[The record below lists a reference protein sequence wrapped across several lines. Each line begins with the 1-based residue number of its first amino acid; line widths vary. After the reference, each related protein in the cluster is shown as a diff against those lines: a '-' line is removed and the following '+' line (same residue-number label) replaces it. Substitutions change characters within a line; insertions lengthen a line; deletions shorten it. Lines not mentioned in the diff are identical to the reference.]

1 MIQRI
6 AVSPAGCGGLP
17 KPAWSMGTYNVDPD
31 NVLACR
37 SCSALPQRKREF
49 GCVVRDSRDGD
60 MPKIHAIYGF
70 HVLHGL
76 GSFEE
81 EPPSVEE
88 LSRRRA
94 DVLARGLPYLVAETG
109 GVVVGYSYAAPYRSR
124 PAYRFTV
131 ENSVYVD
138 ESLRH
143 RGVGYLLLSALIA
156 RCVECECRQM
166 IAVIGNSENMASI
179 ALHERLGFIR
189 IGTLCAV
196 GFKFGRWV
204 DSVLMQR
211 PLDPD
216 EPVAVDRDQP
226 VSAWSS
232 GVQPGA

>member
-1 MIQRI
+1 LR
-6 AVSPAGCGGLP
+6 
-17 KPAWSMGTYNVDPD
+17 KPAWSLGAYNVEPD
-31 NVLACR
+31 NVLAGR
-37 SCSALPQRKREF
+37 SGSSLPHLKRELH
-49 GCVVRDSRDGD
+49 CVVRDSRDED
-60 MPKIHAIYGF
+60 MLKIHAIYGF

-81 EPPSVEE
+81 EPPSVDE

-94 DVLARGLPYLVAETG
+94 DVIARGLPYLVAEMG
-109 GVVVGYSYAAPYRSR
+109 GVVAGYSYAAPYRLR

-143 RGVGYLLLSALIA
+143 RGVGHLLLSALIA
-156 RCVECECRQM
+156 RCAERECRQM
-166 IAVIGNSENMASI
+166 IAVIGDSDNLASI

-189 IGTLCAV
+189 IGTLRAV

-216 EPVAVDRDQP
+216 EPVAVDRDHRAAA
-226 VSAWSS
+226 SSS
-232 GVQPGA
+232 GARRGA

>member
-6 AVSPAGCGGLP
+6 DVSPEEFGELR
-17 KPAWSMGTYNVDPD
+17 KPAWSKRACNVDPD
-31 NVLACR
+31 NVLARR
-37 SCSALPQRKREF
+37 SGSALPHLKRKLD
-49 GCVVRDSRDGD
+49 CVVRDSRDED

-81 EPPSVEE
+81 EPPCVDE

-94 DVLARGLPYLVAETG
+94 EVLDRGLPYLVAERG

-138 ESLRH
+138 HDLRR
-143 RGVGYLLLSALIA
+143 RGAGYLLLSALIA
-156 RCVECECRQM
+156 RCVERECRQM
-166 IAVIGNSENMASI
+166 IAVIGDSENMASI
-179 ALHERLGFIR
+179 ALHERLGFIHV
-189 IGTLCAV
+189 GTLRAV

-204 DSVLMQR
+204 DTVLMQR

-216 EPVAVDRDQP
+216 EPVDRDQP
-226 VSAWSS
+226 VAAWSS
-232 GVQPGA
+232 GVRPSA

>member
-1 MIQRI
+1 MILRI
-6 AVSPAGCGGLP
+6 AVSPAGFGDLP
-17 KPAWSMGTYNVDPD
+17 KPAWSIGAHNVNRH
-31 NVLACR
+31 NVLAGR
-37 SCSALPQRKREF
+37 SRSALPHRERKLH
-49 GCVVRDSRDGD
+49 CVVRDSRDED

-76 GSFEE
+76 ASFEE
-81 EPPSVEE
+81 EPPSVDE
-88 LSRRRA
+88 LSRRRG
-94 DVLARGLPYLVAETG
+94 DVLDRGLPYLVAEMG

-138 ESLRH
+138 HNLPRRGAGYSL
-143 RGVGYLLLSALIA
+143 LCALIA
-156 RCVECECRQM
+156 RCAERECRQM
-166 IAVIGNSENMASI
+166 IAVIGDSENMASV

-189 IGTLCAV
+189 IGTLRAV

-211 PLDPD
+211 PLDAD

-226 VSAWSS
+226 VGAWSS
-232 GVQPGA
+232 GAQPGA

>member
-1 MIQRI
+1 
-6 AVSPAGCGGLP
+6 LH
-17 KPAWSMGTYNVDPD
+17 KPAWSLGACNVEPD
-31 NVLACR
+31 NVLAGR
-37 SCSALPQRKREF
+37 SGSSLPHLKRELH
-49 GCVVRDSRDGD
+49 CVVRDSRDED

-81 EPPSVEE
+81 EPPSVDE

-94 DVLARGLPYLVAETG
+94 DVIARGLPYLVAEMG
-109 GVVVGYSYAAPYRSR
+109 GVVAGYSYAAPYRLR

-166 IAVIGNSENMASI
+166 IAVIGDSENLASI

-189 IGTLCAV
+189 IGTLRAV

-226 VSAWSS
+226 VAAWSS
-232 GVQPGA
+232 GAQPGA

>member
-1 MIQRI
+1 
-6 AVSPAGCGGLP
+6 
-17 KPAWSMGTYNVDPD
+17 
-31 NVLACR
+31 
-37 SCSALPQRKREF
+37 
-49 GCVVRDSRDGD
+49 

-76 GSFEE
+76 ASFEE
-81 EPPSVEE
+81 EPPSVDE

-94 DVLARGLPYLVAETG
+94 DMLDRGLPYLVAEMG

-138 ESLRH
+138 HNLRR
-143 RGVGYLLLSALIA
+143 RGAGYLLLSALIA
-156 RCVECECRQM
+156 RCVERECRQM
-166 IAVIGNSENMASI
+166 IAVIGDSENMASI

-189 IGTLCAV
+189 IGTLRAV

-211 PLDPD
+211 ALNPD
-216 EPVAVDRDQP
+216 EPVGVDRDHP
-226 VSAWSS
+226 VAARSS
-232 GVQPGA
+232 GARPGA

>member
-1 MIQRI
+1 
-6 AVSPAGCGGLP
+6 
-17 KPAWSMGTYNVDPD
+17 VDPD
-31 NVLACR
+31 NVLAGR
-37 SCSALPQRKREF
+37 SCSALPHLKRKLD
-49 GCVVRDSRDGD
+49 CVVRDSGDED

-76 GSFEE
+76 ASFEE
-81 EPPSVEE
+81 EPPCVDE

-94 DVLARGLPYLVAETG
+94 AVLDRGLPYLVAEMG
-109 GVVVGYSYAAPYRSR
+109 GVVVGYSYAAPYRLR

-138 ESLRH
+138 YNLRR
-143 RGVGYLLLSALIA
+143 RGAGYLLLSALIA
-156 RCVECECRQM
+156 RCVERECRQM
-166 IAVIGNSENMASI
+166 IAVIGDSGNMASI

-189 IGTLCAV
+189 IGTLRAV

-216 EPVAVDRDQP
+216 EPVDREH
-226 VSAWSS
+226 SAAAGS
-232 GVQPGA
+232 PGARPGA

>member
-1 MIQRI
+1 
-6 AVSPAGCGGLP
+6 VE
-17 KPAWSMGTYNVDPD
+17 PD
-31 NVLACR
+31 NVLAGR
-37 SCSALPQRKREF
+37 SGSSLPHLKRELH
-49 GCVVRDSRDGD
+49 CVVRDSRDED

-81 EPPSVEE
+81 EPPGVDE

-94 DVLARGLPYLVAETG
+94 DGLARGLPYLVAEMG
-109 GVVVGYSYAAPYRSR
+109 GVVAGYSYAAPYRLR

-143 RGVGYLLLSALIA
+143 RGIGYSLLSALIA
-156 RCVECECRQM
+156 RCAERECRQM
-166 IAVIGNSENMASI
+166 IAVIGDSENMASI
-179 ALHERLGFIR
+179 ALHERLAFIR
-189 IGTLCAV
+189 IGTLRAV

-216 EPVAVDRDQP
+216 EPVAVDRDHRAAA
-226 VSAWSS
+226 SSS
-232 GVQPGA
+232 GAWRGA